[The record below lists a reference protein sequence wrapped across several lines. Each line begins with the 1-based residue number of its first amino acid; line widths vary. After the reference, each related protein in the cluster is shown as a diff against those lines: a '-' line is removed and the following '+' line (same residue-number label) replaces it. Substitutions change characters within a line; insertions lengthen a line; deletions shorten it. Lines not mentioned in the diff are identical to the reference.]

1 MKYRSHGIPQNQ
13 GKSMPFKR
21 ITKQFTPEEKAKFA
35 EIRRK
40 AKIEFPP
47 SESKLKPAKEGIG
60 AQIRKAREA
69 QKLTWYAVAKAAG
82 IPHPGTVRDLEYG
95 RDVHLSNLE
104 AVARVLGLKVE
115 LVEA

>member
-1 MKYRSHGIPQNQ
+1 
-13 GKSMPFKR
+13 MPFKR
-21 ITKQFTPEEKAKFA
+21 TTRQFTPEEKAKFA

-40 AKIEFPP
+40 VKVEFPP
-47 SESKLKPAKEGIG
+47 AEPKLKPAKDGIG
-60 AQIRKAREA
+60 AQIRKAREV

-82 IPHPGTVRDLEYG
+82 IPHPGTVRDLECG
-95 RDVHLSNLE
+95 RDVHLSNLQ